1 MNEVIPILNGQNSV
15 VRSSNITAYV
25 SSEDIAGIEKTAQ
38 HFLTSGLFKDLRSVS
53 QAVVKILKG
62 RELGIGPY
70 SSIDC
75 INVIQGK
82 LVINA
87 NLVAALIRK
96 SKIYDYEIVELTPK
110 CCSIIITKDKKP
122 LNPTHTFSI
131 EDAKAAGLTRNQTY
145 TAYPRNM
152 LFARCISNASRFHC
166 PDVTHGVYVP
176 EDFPDFETPQN
187 YEMAISPSEEDR
199 TPKVEIV
206 NDNVEYLMSVTNT
219 TIEAL
224 NTATG
229 MSFTNLSDIA
239 AEPFAVSY
247 LKTKKEALGK

>member
-1 MNEVIPILNGQNSV
+1 MSNIIPTNSV
-15 VRSSNITAYV
+15 NYGPPD
-25 SSEDIAGIEKTAQ
+25 DISIIERTAQ

-70 SSIDC
+70 SSIDS

-87 NLVAALIRK
+87 NLLAALIRK
-96 SKIYDYEIVELTPK
+96 SKAYDYKITELTPK
-110 CCSIIITKDKKP
+110 SCSIVITQDKQP
-122 LNPTHTFSI
+122 LYPTHTFTI

-187 YEMAISPSEEDR
+187 YEVTISPSDADVVINAPETGD
-199 TPKVEIV
+199 
-206 NDNVEYLMSVTNT
+206 DNVEYLMSVTNT
-219 TIEAL
+219 TIEVL
-224 NTATG
+224 NIATG
-229 MSFTNLSDIA
+229 MTFTTLSDIA

-247 LKTKKEALGK
+247 LKTKKEAIGK

>member
-1 MNEVIPILNGQNSV
+1 MSNIIPINSPG
-15 VRSSNITAYV
+15 YGPPD
-25 SSEDIAGIEKTAQ
+25 DIGVIERTAQ

-70 SSIDC
+70 SSIDS

-87 NLVAALIRK
+87 NLLAALIRK
-96 SKIYDYEIVELTPK
+96 SKAYDYKITELTPK
-110 CCSIIITKDKKP
+110 SCSIVITQDKQP
-122 LNPTHTFSI
+122 LYPTHTFTI

-187 YEMAISPSEEDR
+187 YEVTINPSDVDVVINA
-199 TPKVEIV
+199 PDVGD
-206 NDNVEYLMSVTNT
+206 DNVEYLMSVTNT
-219 TIEAL
+219 TIEVL
-224 NTATG
+224 NAATG
-229 MSFTNLSDIA
+229 MSFTTLSDIA

-247 LKTKKEALGK
+247 LKTKKEAMGK

>member
-1 MNEVIPILNGQNSV
+1 MSNLIPVSNSPNFGQNDD
-15 VRSSNITAYV
+15 ITA
-25 SSEDIAGIEKTAQ
+25 IEKTAK

-87 NLVAALIRK
+87 NLLAALIRK
-96 SKIYDYEIVELTPK
+96 SKRYDYKITELTSK
-110 CCSIIITKDKKP
+110 SCSIVITDDKQP
-122 LNPTHTFSI
+122 LHPTHTFTI
-131 EDAKAAGLTRNQTY
+131 EDANAAGLTRNQTY
-145 TAYPRNM
+145 KAYPRNM

-176 EDFPDFETPQN
+176 EDFPDQETPQN
-187 YEMAISPSEEDR
+187 YEITINPQESDVVIKPPENNSNE
-199 TPKVEIV
+199 
-206 NDNVEYLMSVTNT
+206 DNVEYLMAVTNT
-219 TIEAL
+219 TIESL
-224 NTATG
+224 NTAVG
-229 MSFTNLSDIA
+229 MSFITMADIA
-239 AEPFAVSY
+239 AEPFAMSY
-247 LKTKKEALGK
+247 LKTKKEAQGK

>member
-1 MNEVIPILNGQNSV
+1 MSNIIPMNSPSYGQNDDLAV
-15 VRSSNITAYV
+15 
-25 SSEDIAGIEKTAQ
+25 IERTAQ

-70 SSIDC
+70 SSIDS

-82 LVINA
+82 LAINA
-87 NLVAALIRK
+87 NLLAALIRK
-96 SKIYDYEIVELTPK
+96 SKAYDYKITELTPK
-110 CCSIIITKDKKP
+110 SCSIVITQDKQP
-122 LNPTHTFSI
+122 LYPTHTFTI

-187 YEMAISPSEEDR
+187 YEVAINPSDVDVVI
-199 TPKVEIV
+199 KVAEV
-206 NDNVEYLMSVTNT
+206 GDDNVEYLMFLTST

-224 NTATG
+224 NTAVG
-229 MSFTNLSDIA
+229 MSFTSISDIA

-247 LKTKKEALGK
+247 LKTKKEAMGK

>member
-15 VRSSNITAYV
+15 VRSPSMTTYGTCD
-25 SSEDIAGIEKTAQ
+25 DIAMIEKTAQ

-87 NLVAALIRK
+87 NLLAALIRK
-96 SKIYDYEIVELTPK
+96 SRVYDYEIVELTPK
-110 CCSIIITKDKKP
+110 CCSIVITKDKKP
-122 LNPTHTFSI
+122 LSPTHTFSI

-145 TAYPRNM
+145 SFYPRNM

-187 YEMAISPSEEDR
+187 YEMAISPTEQDKIP
-199 TPKVEIV
+199 TAEIV
-206 NDNVEYLMSVTNT
+206 DDNVEYLMTVTNT
-219 TIEAL
+219 TLESL
-224 NTATG
+224 NSSLS
-229 MSFTNLSDIA
+229 MSFASVSDIA

>member
-1 MNEVIPILNGQNSV
+1 MSNIIPINSPGYGH
-15 VRSSNITAYV
+15 ND
-25 SSEDIAGIEKTAQ
+25 DIGVIERTAQ

-70 SSIDC
+70 SSIDS

-87 NLVAALIRK
+87 NLLAALIRK
-96 SKIYDYEIVELTPK
+96 SKAYDYKITELTPK
-110 CCSIIITKDKKP
+110 SCSIVITQDKQP
-122 LNPTHTFSI
+122 LYPTHTFTI
-131 EDAKAAGLTRNQTY
+131 EDATAAGLTRNQTY
-145 TAYPRNM
+145 KAYPRNM

-187 YEMAISPSEEDR
+187 YEVTINPSDVDVVINA
-199 TPKVEIV
+199 PDVGD
-206 NDNVEYLMSVTNT
+206 DNVEYLLSVTNT

-224 NTATG
+224 NTAIG
-229 MSFTNLSDIA
+229 MSFTTLSDIA

-247 LKTKKEALGK
+247 LKTKKEAMGK